1 MRHIKINGHMT
12 FTWIPFYKELA
23 QKLLAY
29 RDNRKPLIDWVYD
42 NLQGYIDHLK
52 DDSDGRRVSDLDPF
66 SVFSIFNRGIT
77 DKNRGIICTRLKEGF
92 GITAPIP
99 EDYNGIPIVN
109 AMKSNFMAFE
119 KDRKNGDID
128 RLWNVFVAAVKDK
141 PIKDA
146 YDALKDQFLIKY
158 NLTIGLFWVRP
169 DKYLPLDG
177 NCRESL
183 KELGIAV
190 PKHQFVMYDEYV
202 KVMKELDGRIASGK
216 YSFSNYAEFSYV
228 AFIKKVDNLE
238 ANKAKPEVNAPSTVK
253 YWIFSPGR
261 NASKWER
268 CQKDGIACIGWEEL
282 GPLDRFNTFEDIRDA
297 MKATYNKSSSCKN
310 DTLAT
315 WEFCHDMQV
324 GDIIFAKQGRNKI
337 LGRGVVESDYNF
349 DTSYP
354 DHQNVR
360 KVRWEKIGEWTTEDM
375 LAMKTL
381 TELTRY
387 PDFVKKLNEMIDG
400 TPAPESGIEYYWLNA
415 NPKIWS
421 IETFGIGQVQTYT
434 AVNENG
440 NKRRIYKYFETIKPG
455 DLIIGYET
463 RPSMKVKGLFEVT
476 KHSKDKFEF
485 KVNDI
490 FSHQISWAEML
501 EDEVLKKSEVFI
513 NNQGSLF
520 KLKPS
525 EFNRILELVKREP
538 TDIVLSSPES
548 EDNPVYSFEKDPQK
562 PFIKPKAF
570 HHIESILKRKK
581 NIILQGPPGVGKTFL
596 AKKIAYSILGEE
608 NDSCIEMVQFH
619 QSYGYEDFIQGI
631 RPSKDGFVVRN
642 GIFYDFCQRAK
653 NDKRPYFFIID
664 EINRG
669 NLSKILGELMML
681 IEYDKR
687 GPKHMLRLTYSN
699 ASDEP
704 FYVPENVYL
713 IGCMNTADRSL
724 AIVDY
729 ALRRRFSFITL
740 TPEFGDTFKSFLKA
754 KMDKSFVDTITE
766 KIIAVNKA
774 IEGDEMLRGMEIGH
788 SYFCNFEGFKKG
800 EEKAWWEDIC
810 EYELFPYLEEVCYDD
825 SSRLDE
831 LKKMLKL

>member
-1 MRHIKINGHMT
+1 MT

-23 QKLLAY
+23 QKLLQY
-29 RDNRKPLIDWVYD
+29 RDDRKPLIDWIYD
-42 NLQGYIDHLK
+42 NLQGYIGHLK
-52 DDSDGRRVSDLDPF
+52 DDTDGRRVADLDPF

-77 DKNRGIICTRLKEGF
+77 DKNRGTICTKLKEGF

-109 AMKSNFMAFE
+109 AMQSNFMAFE
-119 KDRKNGDID
+119 KDRKEGDIE
-128 RLWNVFVAAVKDK
+128 RLWDVFVAAVKDE

-146 YDALKDQFLIKY
+146 YDALKDQYLIKY

-177 NCRESL
+177 NCRGHL
-183 KELGIAV
+183 KDLGISV
-190 PKHQFVMYDEYV
+190 PLHQFVVYDEYT
-202 KVMKELDGRIASGK
+202 KIMKELDGLIASGK
-216 YSFSNYAEFSYV
+216 YDFSNYAEFSYI
-228 AFIKKVDNLE
+228 AFVKKVENRD
-238 ANKAKPEVNAPSTVK
+238 AKKEKPADNAPASVR
-253 YWIFSPGR
+253 YWVFSPGA
-261 NASKWER
+261 NASNWER
-268 CQKDGIACIGWEEL
+268 CKKDGIACIGWEEIGDL
-282 GPLDRFNTFEDIRDA
+282 SKYETLDAIRDA
-297 MKATYNKSSSCKN
+297 MKAQFGDASSNYKN
-310 DTLAT
+310 DGLAT
-315 WEFCHDMQV
+315 WEFCREMKV
-324 GDIIFAKQGRNKI
+324 GDIIYAKQGRNKV
-337 LGRGVVESDYNF
+337 LGRGVVESDYIY

-354 DHQNVR
+354 DNQNVR
-360 KVRWEKIGEWTTEDM
+360 KVRWEKVGNWTSPET

-387 PDFVKKLNEMIDG
+387 PELIKELDEMMEDA
-400 TPAPESGIEYYWLNA
+400 PAPETGIAYYWLNA

-421 IETFGIGQVQTYT
+421 IDEIKVGETQNYT
-434 AVNENG
+434 AFNENG
-440 NKRRIYKYFETIKPG
+440 NKRQKYKYFETIKPG

-463 RPSMKVKGLFEVT
+463 TPVKKVKGLFEVT
-476 KHSKDKFEF
+476 SRSKDEFVF
-485 KVNDI
+485 KVLEK
-490 FSHQISWAEML
+490 FTHQVSWAELL
-501 EDEVLKKSEVFI
+501 EDDVLKQSEVFI

-520 KLKPS
+520 KLTQA
-525 EFNRILELVKREP
+525 EFNRLLEYVKKDSAEPILF
-538 TDIVLSSPES
+538 SPES
-548 EDNPVYSFEKDPQK
+548 EDNPVYSFEKDPEK
-562 PFIKPKAF
+562 PFINPKDF
-570 HHIESILKRKK
+570 HHIESLLKRKK

-653 NDKRPYFFIID
+653 KDDRPYFFIID

-687 GPKHMLRLTYSN
+687 GPKHMVRLTYSN
-699 ASDEP
+699 ATDEP

-740 TPEFGDTFKSFLKA
+740 SPEFGDTFKNFLKS
-754 KMDKSFVDTITE
+754 KMDKTFVDTITA
-766 KIIAVNKA
+766 KIVAVNQV
-774 IEGDEMLRGMEIGH
+774 IQDTEMLRGMEIGH

-800 EEKAWWEDIC
+800 EEAAWWNDIC
-810 EYELFPYLEEVCYDD
+810 EYELFPYLDEVCYDD
-825 SSRLDE
+825 SDRLDA

>member
-1 MRHIKINGHMT
+1 MS
-12 FTWIPFYKELA
+12 FTWIPFYKELS
-23 QKLLAY
+23 QKLLQF
-29 RDNRKPLIDWVYD
+29 RNDRTPLVNWIYS
-42 NLQGYIDHLK
+42 NLQGYIGHLK
-52 DDSDGRRVSDLDPF
+52 DASDGRPVNDVDPF
-66 SVFSIFNRGIT
+66 TVLAIFNRGIT
-77 DKNRGIICTRLKEGF
+77 EDKRLDICSRFKEF
-92 GITAPIP
+92 LNVSAPAP
-99 EDYNGIPIVN
+99 QDFNGIPVMN
-109 AMKSNFMAFE
+109 PQKSNFMAFA
-119 KDRKNGDID
+119 DRRKEGDIE
-128 RLWNVFVAAVKDK
+128 RLWNVFNDAVTNQD
-141 PIKDA
+141 IEES
-146 YDALKDQFLIKY
+146 YTALSKQFLIKF
-158 NLTIGLFWVRP
+158 NLTIGLYWIRP
-169 DKYLPLDG
+169 DKFLPLDSRTQKHLKSFG
-177 NCRESL
+177 ISFDSLHFMPFKEYARVMNELNGLMES
-183 KELGIAV
+183 GV
-190 PKHQFVMYDEYV
+190 V
-202 KVMKELDGRIASGK
+202 KVKS
-216 YSFSNYAEFSYV
+216 YVEFS
-228 AFIKKVDNLE
+228 FESWMIDDDDIQNSEQKKEEKQIKESRSVI
-238 ANKAKPEVNAPSTVK
+238 
-253 YWIFSPGR
+253 YWILAPGV

-268 CQKDGIACIGWEEL
+268 CQKDGIACIGWEEIGDL
-282 GPLDRFNTFEDIRDA
+282 RQYESLEAMREA
-297 MKATYNKSSSCKN
+297 MKEKFGDASTSYKN
-310 DTLAT
+310 AGLAT

-337 LGRGVVESDYNF
+337 LGRGVVESDYIF

-360 KVRWEKIGEWTTEDM
+360 KVRWEKVGEWTTEDM

-381 TELTRY
+381 TELTRD
-387 PDFVKKLNEMIDG
+387 PDYVKKLNELIDG
-400 TPAPESGIEYYWLNA
+400 TPAPKTGIEYYWLNA

-421 IETFGIGQVQTYT
+421 IDSIEVGQTQNYT
-434 AVNENG
+434 AFNENG
-440 NKRRIYKYFETIKPG
+440 NKRQKYKYFEAIKPG

-463 RPSMKVKGLFEVT
+463 TPVKKVKALFEVT
-476 KHSKDKFEF
+476 KTYKDEFFF
-485 KVNDI
+485 KVI
-490 FSHQISWAEML
+490 EKFAHQVSWAEL
-501 EDEVLKKSEVFI
+501 LQDDILKQSEVFI

-520 KLKPS
+520 KLTAA
-525 EFNRILELVKREP
+525 EYNRLLEYVKKGSPEPILF
-538 TDIVLSSPES
+538 SPES
-548 EDNPVYSFEKDPQK
+548 EDNPVYSFEKDPEK
-562 PFIKPKAF
+562 PFINPKAF

-653 NDKRPYFFIID
+653 NDNRPYFFIID

-687 GPKHMLRLTYSN
+687 GPKHMVRLTYSN

-740 TPEFGDTFKSFLKA
+740 TPEFGDTFKIFLKA
-754 KMDKSFVDTITE
+754 KMDKSFVDTITA
-766 KIIAVNKA
+766 KIVAVNQV
-774 IEGDEMLRGMEIGH
+774 IQDTEMLRGMEIGH

-800 EEKAWWEDIC
+800 EEAAWWEDIC
-810 EYELFPYLEEVCYDD
+810 EYELFPYLDEVCYDD
-825 SSRLDE
+825 SDRLDT

>member
-1 MRHIKINGHMT
+1 MT

-23 QKLLAY
+23 QKLLPY
-29 RDNRKPLIDWVYD
+29 RDNRKPLIDWIYD
-42 NLQGYIDHLK
+42 NLQGYIGHLK
-52 DDSDGRRVSDLDPF
+52 DDSDGRRVSDIDPF

-77 DKNRGIICTRLKEGF
+77 DKNRGIICTKLKEGF
-92 GITAPIP
+92 DITAPIP

-109 AMKSNFMAFE
+109 AMQSNFMAFE
-119 KDRKNGDID
+119 KDRKEGDIE
-128 RLWNVFVAAVKDK
+128 RLWNVFVAAVKDE

-169 DKYLPLDG
+169 DIYLPLDG
-177 NCRESL
+177 NCREYL
-183 KELGIAV
+183 KDLGIAV
-190 PKHQFVMYDEYV
+190 PKHQFVVYDEYT
-202 KVMKELDGRIASGK
+202 KVMKELDGLIASGK
-216 YSFSNYAEFSYV
+216 YDFSNYAEFSYV
-228 AFIKKVDNLE
+228 AFIKKLDNLE
-238 ANKAKPEVNAPSTVK
+238 AKKAKPAVDAPATVK
-253 YWIFSPGR
+253 YWILAPGE

-268 CQKDGIACIGWEEL
+268 CQKDGIACIGWEEIGDL
-282 GPLDRFNTFEDIRDA
+282 RQYESLDA
-297 MKATYNKSSSCKN
+297 MREAMKEKFGDASTSYKN
-310 DTLAT
+310 AGLAT

-360 KVRWEKIGEWTTEDM
+360 KVRWERVGEWTTEDM

-400 TPAPESGIEYYWLNA
+400 TPAPETGIEYYWLNA

-421 IETFGIGQVQTYT
+421 IDSIGIGQTQNYT
-434 AVNENG
+434 AFNENG
-440 NKRRIYKYFETIKPG
+440 NKRQKYKYFETIKPG

-463 RPSMKVKGLFEVT
+463 TPVKKVKALFEVT
-476 KHSKDKFEF
+476 KRSKDEF
-485 KVNDI
+485 VFKI
-490 FSHQISWAEML
+490 LEKFSHQVSWTEL
-501 EDEVLKKSEVFI
+501 LQDDILKQSEVFK

-520 KLKPS
+520 KLTAA
-525 EFNRILELVKREP
+525 EYNRLLEYVKKGSPEPILF
-538 TDIVLSSPES
+538 SPES
-548 EDNPVYSFEKDPQK
+548 EDNPVYSFEKDPEK
-562 PFIKPKAF
+562 PFINPKAF

-631 RPSKDGFVVRN
+631 RPSKEGFVVRN

-653 NDKRPYFFIID
+653 NDNRPYFFIID

-687 GPKHMLRLTYSN
+687 GPKHMVRLTYSN

-740 TPEFGDTFKSFLKA
+740 TPEFGDTFKNFLKA
-754 KMDKSFVDTITE
+754 KMDKSFVDTITA
-766 KIIAVNKA
+766 KIVAVNQV
-774 IEGDEMLRGMEIGH
+774 IQDTEMLRGMEIGH

-800 EEKAWWEDIC
+800 EESAWWEDIC
-810 EYELFPYLEEVCYDD
+810 EYELFPYLDEVCYDD
-825 SSRLDE
+825 SDRLDA